1 MGKGRLMSRQRA
13 SISASLRARRALLL
27 AEGRRRFYV
36 YPLDVGPHSS
46 LGSVPHDSPHDCIA
60 AAHAWLQRV
69 RSEESWWFT
78 IVERSELPGESVHAS
93 VQDILVYNDLLPIR
107 PVPSRAEERGGA
119 HSVSRPKGERN
130 RGQADASPLSGTFK
144 ATSGDGVPCRRKQVP
159 LERICHG

>member
-1 MGKGRLMSRQRA
+1 MGKARLMSRQRA

-78 IVERSELPGESVHAS
+78 VVERAELPGESVHAS
-93 VQDILVYNDLLPIR
+93 VQDILVYNDLLPLR
-107 PVPSRAEERGGA
+107 PVPAGAEERGGA
-119 HSVSRPKGERN
+119 HSVSAPEGRAKPGAS
-130 RGQADASPLSGTFK
+130 GASPLSGTFK

-159 LERICHG
+159 LERICDG